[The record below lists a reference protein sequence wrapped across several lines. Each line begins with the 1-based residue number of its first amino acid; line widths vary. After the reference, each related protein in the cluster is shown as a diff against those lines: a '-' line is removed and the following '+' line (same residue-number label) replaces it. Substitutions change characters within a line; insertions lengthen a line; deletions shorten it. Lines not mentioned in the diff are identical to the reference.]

1 MAESLLNT
9 PILWINTYLQETLNE
24 EFGFTALGNNSTV
37 FPFFPTGPS
46 TIELLNNSIVEDVG
60 VMAVWDRMF
69 RMRRSSF
76 PHIKTEQVLY
86 YFYSTGSDYQL
97 KMVRIQEQLLR
108 LFDREDESAQEI
120 NKWQANRDP
129 ITVNGEALN
138 PKFYFHRFKVYHLE
152 EARDIVDFGT
162 ARTYAGNK
170 IIIDYEYHQMTPKV
184 DSEGNVTSDG
194 PLTNTI

>member
-1 MAESLLNT
+1 MSESLLNT
-9 PILWINTYLQETLNE
+9 PILWINTYLQESLNE
-24 EFGFTALGNNSTV
+24 EFGFQNSGVGQTV

-46 TIELLNNSIVEDVG
+46 TLDLLNNSIVEEAG

-69 RMRRSSF
+69 RLRRKPF
-76 PHIKTEQVLY
+76 PHIKTEQLLY

-97 KMVRIQEQLLR
+97 KMVKIQEQVLR
-108 LFDREDESAQEI
+108 LLDRGDESAEDL
-120 NKWQANRDP
+120 NKWQNSKGTIAVD
-129 ITVNGEALN
+129 GEELS
-138 PKFYFHRFKVYHLE
+138 PKFYFHNFRVYHLQ

-184 DSEGNVTSDG
+184 EDGVVTEDG
-194 PLTNTI
+194 PLSNTR